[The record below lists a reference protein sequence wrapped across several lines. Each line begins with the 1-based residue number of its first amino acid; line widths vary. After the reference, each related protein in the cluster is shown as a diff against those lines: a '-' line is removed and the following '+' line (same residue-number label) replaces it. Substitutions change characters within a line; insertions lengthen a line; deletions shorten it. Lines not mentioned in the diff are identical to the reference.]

1 MVNSPPEDISPQQR
15 AFRQE
20 SPLNHGH
27 DMRRFSSLIEI
38 MAARN
43 PAVNWEERQRSPL
56 RAALRWAERFSLV
69 IEAPLARWIGDTRLN
84 PLYHTGTIT
93 IFLLVVLLL
102 TGLYLTMFYPFGFTL
117 SYEAVSRIEA
127 NPIGRVIRAMH
138 RYASDGAVLFALLH
152 AWRMFFQDR
161 FRGPR
166 WLAWVSGVAL
176 AVTVWLIGVSG
187 YWLLWDGRAQWI
199 TKTFADVL
207 ARFETGRVFL
217 VNVLFGERA
226 GNGWLFLLLVLLL
239 HLGLSAIVGL
249 LLWLH
254 LKRLRRAHWL
264 PPLWAMGLST
274 VLLLATAI
282 AFPVGMLPPSN
293 PTRWLTAF
301 PLDALYLFFLSPAW
315 KPLWPIVGALVVAA
329 FALPWLWRA
338 GPIRPAK
345 VDLARCDGCT
355 LCERDCPYGATRMV
369 PRSDGGRAKWEA
381 EIDPSLCVSC
391 GICIGS
397 CPTSAIS
404 FTSFPVDSL
413 FKAVEQ
419 EVTARSLEKVTFV
432 CERHALARPSALVNP
447 DSHVV
452 PLTCTG
458 MLNPRLV
465 ERLGTLSV
473 RQVEV
478 IGCPAEDCANREGNV
493 WTALRIQGARLP
505 RLKEAF
511 RPLVRLNW
519 IAPSEPWQ
527 TKQVTPVTSYGA
539 WAWTSARRA
548 VALAASFLL
557 LLFGAG
563 LALSRLPF
571 QFPSQTAS
579 LFLYGVHRIGMPIR
593 GMAENNAQPI
603 PNSQS
608 AAPIRLT
615 VEVNGRPVLNET
627 ASPRGELGEAF
638 FFAHVPLSPG
648 PQHFRILMHDPAF
661 ASSLIL
667 LDREITLEPAQIF
680 NQGYY
685 DQHIGGDPQ
694 EGRRLFYEQV
704 SGTNAGCRICHS
716 LQPGV
721 VIVGPSLA
729 GIATRAATRVPGL
742 SAEEYIRQSILE
754 PDAYVVPGFPPG
766 QMVQNLGEIL
776 TPEQIDD
783 LVAFLMTLK

>member
-1 MVNSPPEDISPQQR
+1 MRKPAYKLCHNMKRRSPFFIE
-15 AFRQE
+15 A
-20 SPLNHGH
+20 
-27 DMRRFSSLIEI
+27 LI
-38 MAARN
+38 ARN
-43 PAVNWEERQRSPL
+43 PGVNWEERQGSSL
-56 RAALRWAERFSLV
+56 RGVLRQAERLSVAAESL
-69 IEAPLARWIGDTRLN
+69 LARLIGDARLN

-93 IFLLVVLLL
+93 LFLLVVILV

-117 SYEAVSRIEA
+117 SYEAVARIEA
-127 NPIGRVIRAMH
+127 NPIGRVIRALH

-176 AVTVWLIGVSG
+176 AASVWLIGVSG

-199 TKTFADVL
+199 TKAFTDLL
-207 ARFETGRVFL
+207 ARFEAGRVFL

-226 GNGWLFLLLVLLL
+226 GNGWLFLLLVLLF

-249 LLWLH
+249 FLWLH

-264 PPLWAMGLST
+264 PPLWVMVVGT
-274 VLLLATAI
+274 LLLLVIAV

-293 PTRWLTAF
+293 PTRWLTTF
-301 PLDALYLFFLSPAW
+301 PLDALYLFFLSPGWA
-315 KPLWPIVGALVVAA
+315 LFWPIVAALVVIA
-329 FALPWLWRA
+329 FVLPWLWRA
-338 GPIRPAK
+338 GPIRPPK
-345 VDLARCDGCT
+345 VDLTRCDGCT
-355 LCERDCPYGATRMV
+355 LCERDCPYGAISMV

-381 EIDPSLCVSC
+381 EIDPSLCTAC

-397 CPTSAIS
+397 CPTLAIS
-404 FTSFPVDSL
+404 FSSSPVDSL
-413 FKAVEQ
+413 FQAVER

-432 CERHALARPSALVNP
+432 CERHAFAQPSALTAP

-452 PLTCTG
+452 PLTCAG

-465 ERLGTLSV
+465 ERLGALGV
-473 RQVEV
+473 KQVEV

-493 WTALRIQGARLP
+493 WTALRMQGTRLP

-511 RPLVRLNW
+511 RSLVRLNW
-519 IAPSEPWQ
+519 LAPSEPWQ
-527 TKQVTPVTSYGA
+527 TKGAAHATSYGA
-539 WAWTSARRA
+539 WEWTSARRPL
-548 VALAASFLL
+548 ALAASFLL
-557 LLFGAG
+557 LLFGLG
-563 LALSRLPF
+563 LALSRFPF
-571 QFPSQTAS
+571 QVPSPTAS
-579 LFLYGVHRIGMPIR
+579 LFLYGVHRSGMPIR
-593 GMAENNAQPI
+593 GMEGNASPAS
-603 PNSQS
+603 NGNV
-608 AAPIRLT
+608 AASIRLT
-615 VEVNGRPVLNET
+615 VEVNGQQVLNET
-627 ASPRGELGEAF
+627 VSPRGELGEAF
-638 FFAHVPLSPG
+638 FFAHIPLPPG
-648 PQHFRILMHDPAF
+648 QQHFQILMHDPAF
-661 ASSLIL
+661 EAPLIL
-667 LDREITLEPAQIF
+667 LEREITLEPAQIF

-685 DQHIGGDPQ
+685 DQHVGGDPQ

-716 LQPGV
+716 LQPDV

-754 PDAYVVPGFPPG
+754 PNAYVVPGFPAG

-776 TPEQIDD
+776 TPEQVDD